1 MWSLGMSLK
10 FWVLLGLTILLAYGC
25 GAGPDPYGQQVNRTT
40 TLAIQGQQWFSQG
53 DLRRAA
59 RDFGRALEISQSID
73 YPAGV
78 AQQLNNLGAVAL
90 EQGNLE
96 TAQEL
101 FNQAL
106 SLNQEIPDWAAAST
120 NLANLA
126 TIAQKSGNLAR
137 AGEYLQAALAAAER
151 SGANTAR
158 ARILCQL
165 ASWYLAQQNPGSAA
179 VLLTQAR
186 PLATTP
192 ALQGTLNHH
201 WGRLRLRQGNHLAAL
216 KHFNQA
222 LAADREILERAAMA
236 ADLFGLA
243 ETYEAQGELDQA
255 FYYYSRAFDVYAA
268 LGKKAR
274 SEECRERLRQVN
286 HKGRLGH
293 SLKRF
298 ESQSEQTS
306 SEKNQ
311 PAS

>member
-1 MWSLGMSLK
+1 MSLK
-10 FWVLLGLTILLAYGC
+10 SLGLVGLATLLIYGC
-25 GAGPDPYGQQVNRTT
+25 GARPDPYGQQVNRTT

-53 DLRRAA
+53 ELRRAT

-96 TAQEL
+96 AAQEL
-101 FNQAL
+101 FNQAW

-126 TIAQKSGNLAR
+126 TIAQSSGNLAR

-158 ARILCQL
+158 GRILCQL
-165 ASWYLAQQNPGSAA
+165 ASWYLEQQDQGTAA
-179 VLLTQAR
+179 ALLTQAR

-201 WGRLRLRQGNHLAAL
+201 WGRLRLAQGNPPAAL
-216 KHFNQA
+216 EHFNQA
-222 LAADREILERAAMA
+222 LAADREILDRAAMA

-243 ETYEAQGELDQA
+243 ETYQAQGALDQA
-255 FYYYSRAFDVYAA
+255 FYYYGRAFDVYAA
-268 LGKKAR
+268 LGKRSR

-286 HKGRLGH
+286 EKGQLGQ

-298 ESQSEQTS
+298 ESQPEPTPT
-306 SEKNQ
+306 KNNQ
-311 PAS
+311 PSS